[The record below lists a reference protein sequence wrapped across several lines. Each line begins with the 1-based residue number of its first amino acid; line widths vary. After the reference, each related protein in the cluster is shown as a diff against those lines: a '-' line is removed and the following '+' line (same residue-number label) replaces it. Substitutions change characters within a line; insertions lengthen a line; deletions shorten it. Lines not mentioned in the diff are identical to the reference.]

1 MPYSAYSHSYGAPPR
16 PKAVTTATPLHILI
30 QFSENPNERFLFPKQ
45 SILEFNST
53 LTEVTCSF
61 LAIKTVKKD
70 KDVDMDGDSAVSVSG
85 GVVGDKKDGAA
96 GGDTKEIWA
105 PVTVTFKGDAPTL
118 SVLGR
123 VAEPVDIA
131 RRGMEDAMVRGE
143 RGGEGFLALRL
154 PVETMEVEI
163 DGT

>member
-1 MPYSAYSHSYGAPPR
+1 M
-16 PKAVTTATPLHILI
+16 TTATPLHILL

-61 LAIKTVKKD
+61 LAIRTIKAEND
-70 KDVDMDGDSAVSVSG
+70 KDSAINMGDGSA
-85 GVVGDKKDGAA
+85 GAA
-96 GGDTKEIWA
+96 AELKEVWA

-123 VAEPVDIA
+123 VAEPVDVA
-131 RRGMEDAMVRGE
+131 RRGMEDVICRGVRGE
-143 RGGEGFLALRL
+143 EGYLALRL
-154 PVETMEVEI
+154 PTEPVAV
-163 DGT
+163 DGSGAG